1 MLLNADLHLDEP
13 HCSTKE
19 VVLKKTSVLISCDF
33 FPFMLSRELCF
44 QFSRF
49 ICCSTL
55 ARTSLTFWPTKCDLE
70 NEWLTFWASVV
81 SFGQPLYFHALYVK
95 QIFLDY
101 VSPQRTV
108 YWNIF
113 WKIKFLCYRIKFY
126 PGVLCISNT
135 RRFYRVRSMIARAQ
149 KYVEEEAKTF
159 SAFIWVLSSTYSFL
173 LI

>member
-1 MLLNADLHLDEP
+1 MFLNADLHLDEP

-33 FPFMLSRELCF
+33 FPFMLSRDLCL
-44 QFSRF
+44 QCSRF

-108 YWNIF
+108 YWNILKN
-113 WKIKFLCYRIKFY
+113 KIPLLKNQILSWRLVYLEHSKILQGKKYDCTCSKI
-126 PGVLCISNT
+126 C
-135 RRFYRVRSMIARAQ
+135 RRRG
-149 KYVEEEAKTF
+149 
-159 SAFIWVLSSTYSFL
+159 
-173 LI
+173 